1 MPVVCHDG
9 FDLSVRADV
18 IQVTDIARV
27 IEQLNSDLSESG
39 AGHSNEVFSACI
51 VNVRVAD

>member
-51 VNVRVAD
+51 VNVRVAG